1 MSATKP
7 KCWVDPVTKVPMFR
21 ADVSEEEA
29 RELEEIVRQAYNLG
43 VLSGYEQGLNFIE
56 QFS

>member
-1 MSATKP
+1 
-7 KCWVDPVTKVPMFR
+7 MFR